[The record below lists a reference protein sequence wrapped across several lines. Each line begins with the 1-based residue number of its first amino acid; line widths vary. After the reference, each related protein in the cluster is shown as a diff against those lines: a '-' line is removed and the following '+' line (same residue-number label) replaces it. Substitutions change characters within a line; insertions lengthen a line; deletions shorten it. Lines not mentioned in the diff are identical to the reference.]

1 MAKLSLREALRQAM
15 CEEMERDPDVFLMG
29 EEVGHY
35 DGAYKVSKGMIDDF
49 GPERVRDTPISEAG
63 FVGLGIGSAM
73 AGLKPIV
80 EVMTFNF
87 AILAL
92 DQMVNHAAKVRYMSN
107 GQIGCQ
113 MVLRGPM
120 GFAKMLSAQHSQPCE
135 SQYTNCPGLI
145 VVSCA
150 APADAK
156 GLLKSAIRDPN
167 PVVFMESEF
176 LYGITEEVPEGEY
189 TVPLG
194 KAKVLRE
201 GEDVTLVAWNKMR
214 WQALEAADELAKQ
227 GVSAE
232 VIDPLT
238 LRPLD
243 LETILAS
250 VRKTNRVVV
259 VDENRPFA
267 STASEIS
274 TRVTQQAFDHLDHPP
289 VTVHTA
295 DVPMPY
301 ARNLEL
307 LAVPDVP
314 KIVAAC
320 RKACYLD

>member
-1 MAKLSLREALRQAM
+1 MPVLTLRDALREAM
-15 CEEMERDPDVFLMG
+15 VEEMDRDPDVFLMG
-29 EEVGHY
+29 EEVGY
-35 DGAYKVSKGMIDDF
+35 YNGAYKVSKGMLERF
-49 GPERVRDTPISEAG
+49 GPERVLDTPISEAG
-63 FVGLGIGSAM
+63 FVGLGIGAAM

-92 DQMVNHAAKVRYMSN
+92 DQMVNHAAKVRYMSG
-107 GQIGCQ
+107 GQLSVP

-120 GFAKMLSAQHSQPCE
+120 GSAKMLSAQHSQPCE
-135 SQYTNCPGLI
+135 SQYTNCPGLK

-167 PVVFMESEF
+167 PVVFMESEL
-176 LYGITEEVPEGEY
+176 LYGIKEEVPEGEY
-189 TVPLG
+189 LIPLG
-194 KAKVLRE
+194 KARILRE
-201 GEDVTLVAWNKMR
+201 GSDVTLVAWNKMR
-214 WQALEAADELAKQ
+214 FKALEAAEALESE
-227 GVSAE
+227 GVSVE

-243 LETILAS
+243 IATIVES
-250 VRKTNRVVV
+250 VRKTNRIVI
-259 VDENRPFA
+259 VDENTPFA

-274 TRVTQQAFDHLDHPP
+274 HQVTELAFDHLDHPP
-289 VTVHTA
+289 VKVHSA

-307 LAVPDVP
+307 LSIPDAP
-314 KIVAAC
+314 RIVAAC
-320 RKACYLD
+320 RTALNYA